1 MLYTKPLIGDRTP
14 AKFAPSQMDES
25 DAFTESVKKKYPDS
39 EIHPIGHSL
48 GAFLAQYNL
57 IKHNLDNGTTFA
69 APNLYHSFTG
79 DFKKEI
85 DNGVYDSKIR
95 NIGHF
100 DDPIVNSGLKMLF
113 YGGLKMSFFSGLRLS
128 YI

>member
-100 DDPIVNSGLKMLF
+100 DDPIVNSGLKM
-113 YGGLKMSFFSGLRLS
+113 SFF
-128 YI
+128 

>member
-79 DFKKEI
+79 DFKKKLI
-85 DNGVYDSKIR
+85 MVSMIQKYAILA
-95 NIGHF
+95 ILM
-100 DDPIVNSGLKMLF
+100 IL
-113 YGGLKMSFFSGLRLS
+113 LS
-128 YI
+128 IAV